1 MLVHQRVV
9 IVPSYNWE
17 NATTPGRQPEAVD
30 ATLGGLHAT
39 LAAGREGST
48 KLLGSL
54 KGGEVAMGLSWIPQE
69 YPTETMVSIY
79 IYNIMCIYIY
89 I

>member
-1 MLVHQRVV
+1 MITSVDQL
-9 IVPSYNWE
+9 
-17 NATTPGRQPEAVD
+17 APGRQPEAVD

-54 KGGEVAMGLSWIPQE
+54 RRPSGYGSLLDTAG
-69 YPTETMVSIY
+69 VSHRDDGQ
-79 IYNIMCIYIY
+79 YIY
-89 I
+89 IFIITATNICKWSVYTGTYPP